1 MNLVSREKAIDVA
14 IDEYN
19 RGYKEGFEA
28 GKASVFGGGD
38 LISRQDAIDICR
50 KYNGYGSIWSC
61 ILSDIQHLP
70 SAQPERKK
78 GKWILNRDDTLFW
91 NCSCCGE
98 LSDYKYRFC
107 PDCGADMR
115 QGGTE

>member
-28 GKASVFGGGD
+28 GKASVSGGSD
-38 LISRQDAIDICR
+38 LISRQAAIDICR

-61 ILSDIQHLP
+61 ILSDIQFLP
-70 SAQPERKK
+70 SAEPELIRCKDCAK
-78 GKWILNRDDTLFW
+78 REYCRTSTVWAVAPGDDW
-91 NCSCCGE
+91 YCA
-98 LSDYKYRFC
+98 D
-107 PDCGADMR
+107 ADMR
-115 QGGTE
+115 GENE